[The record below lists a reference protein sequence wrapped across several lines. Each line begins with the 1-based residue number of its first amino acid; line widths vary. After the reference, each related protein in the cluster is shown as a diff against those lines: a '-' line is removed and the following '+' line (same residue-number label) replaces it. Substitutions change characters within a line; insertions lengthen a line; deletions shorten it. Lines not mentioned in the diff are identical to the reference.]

1 MNAQLPVI
9 REIHE
14 AESDR
19 ERASILLRVPDTVL
33 MKYREVFEAACR
45 RVGFDT
51 GLEFINWRRAGWS
64 AVRQADGSP
73 RSDFEKVRRAFA
85 AFASGERP

>member
-1 MNAQLPVI
+1 MRNMLPI
-9 REIHE
+9 ISQMHE

-19 ERASILLRVPDTVL
+19 ERASILLRVPDLVL

-45 RVGFDT
+45 RAGFQT

-64 AVRQADGSP
+64 AVRQVDGSP
-73 RSDFEKVRRAFA
+73 RPDFEKVRRAFA
-85 AFASGERP
+85 AFASGDRG